1 MKITLE
7 RIDNLLKGYRD
18 ERPTLLFLLQQELS
32 KEAPSKTTAEKL
44 DEELSLYSVLEESV
58 MKLNSHDR
66 PIVLFYYFSEQR
78 VSIPDTA
85 AYFDVDRSTVSRV
98 LAKAKKSLVA
108 IMNRGERT

>member
-1 MKITLE
+1 MMTIY
-7 RIDNLLKGYRD
+7 LKAIVTNGQLCFFFYSKNFRRKR
-18 ERPTLLFLLQQELS
+18 RP
-32 KEAPSKTTAEKL
+32 KATAEKL

-66 PIVLFYYFSEQR
+66 PIVLVYYFSEQR

-98 LAKAKKSLVA
+98 LAKAKSLVA
-108 IMNRGERT
+108 IMNRGEHRKT